1 MAKFDHFNFISLIYD
16 RVFGRST
23 DQRIVNL
30 SKVESHHSLLDIG
43 GGTGRVA
50 ISFFSLTPT
59 IIIADSAL
67 RMLQQAKSKG
77 LSAIQTQ
84 SETLPFPDSAFDRII
99 MVDAFHH
106 VFDQRQSLDE
116 IWRTLAPGG
125 RLIIEEPDIQN
136 FAVKLIA
143 LGEKILLMRSK
154 FLKPTEIMMMC
165 NFGDV
170 AKCDLL
176 TDKGI
181 AWVIIDKNPHQN
193 SKERSMSEINVAEL
207 MKSIPNHFNVE
218 KAKGVSGVVQCL
230 FSGEQASDWVITI
243 ENQTCTVEEGKTV
256 NPNLTIKADAEDGVN
271 LLTGKLDA
279 MRAYMLGKV
288 KVFGDL
294 SLGMKLIN
302 FFDM

>member
-1 MAKFDHFNFISLIYD
+1 MAKFDHFNFIGPIYD
-16 RVFGRST
+16 RVFGSRT
-23 DQRIVNL
+23 DQKIVEL
-30 SKVESHHSLLDIG
+30 ADVKFQHSLLDVG

-50 ISFFSLTPT
+50 ASFLPITSNV
-59 IIIADSAL
+59 IIADSAL

-170 AKCDLL
+170 AQCDLL

-181 AWVIIDKNPHQN
+181 AWVIIDKNSYQ
-193 SKERSMSEINVAEL
+193 
-207 MKSIPNHFNVE
+207 
-218 KAKGVSGVVQCL
+218 
-230 FSGEQASDWVITI
+230 D
-243 ENQTCTVEEGKTV
+243 
-256 NPNLTIKADAEDGVN
+256 
-271 LLTGKLDA
+271 
-279 MRAYMLGKV
+279 
-288 KVFGDL
+288 
-294 SLGMKLIN
+294 
-302 FFDM
+302 